1 MKGLEKANLP
11 PSLSVPKGDAVT
23 LTWQPGWIPA
33 GMSLVSQNRRTLPG
47 LNKNMESKLYSDG
60 LFSFAINVTPADKT
74 STTQT
79 LRTGRRTVQTV
90 VRNNNEIAVIG
101 ELPPSTAKRIADSID
116 LGSQND
122 ERMGHR
128 GGMAGWHRHAAHRS
142 KTSCNSCQARKGCG
156 SHMLNKLGPKNAH
169 VMQIASSKPLQPGQ
183 RIELGIK
190 ESSLLG
196 SALLVYMT
204 PLFGLFLVSGLFQ
217 ALFSSDLAAA
227 CGALLGGIGVLLS
240 PKAFQ

>member
-1 MKGLEKANLP
+1 MMREWA
-11 PSLSVPKGDAVT
+11 
-23 LTWQPGWIPA
+23 
-33 GMSLVSQNRRTLPG
+33 
-47 LNKNMESKLYSDG
+47 
-60 LFSFAINVTPADKT
+60 
-74 STTQT
+74 
-79 LRTGRRTVQTV
+79 TV
-90 VRNNNEIAVIG
+90 VAWQDGIATLHT
-101 ELPPSTAKRIADSID
+101 EA
-116 LGSQND
+116 
-122 ERMGHR
+122 
-128 GGMAGWHRHAAHRS
+128 

-227 CGALLGGIGVLLS
+227 CGALLGGIGGFIVAKGVS
-240 PKAFQ
+240 MKFGDRESFQPVILNIALPPDALRVESEA